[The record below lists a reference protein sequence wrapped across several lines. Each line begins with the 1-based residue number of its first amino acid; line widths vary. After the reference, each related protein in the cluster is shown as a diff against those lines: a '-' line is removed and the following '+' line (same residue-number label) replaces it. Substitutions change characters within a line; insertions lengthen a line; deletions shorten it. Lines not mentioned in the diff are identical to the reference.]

1 MLIFRAWAT
10 CGDITE
16 KGKNLANNFARAFAR
31 ASRFWILY
39 VSLPSLHNV
48 TMTSSTFCWERKH
61 KTTTLFLF
69 SWTSMQ
75 SFKIQLQKKLPTF
88 DDLNQME

>member
-1 MLIFRAWAT
+1 ML
-10 CGDITE
+10 ITE
-16 KGKNLANNFARAFAR
+16 KGKKLANNFAR

-39 VSLPSLHNV
+39 VSLQSLHGFDV
-48 TMTSSTFCWERKH
+48 EMPSSTFCWEREH

-69 SWTSMQ
+69 SWTSIQ

-88 DDLNQME
+88 DDLHQPDKPLGS

>member
-1 MLIFRAWAT
+1 ML
-10 CGDITE
+10 ITE
-16 KGKNLANNFARAFAR
+16 KGKKLANNFARAVAR

-39 VSLPSLHNV
+39 VSLQSLHGLDV
-48 TMTSSTFCWERKH
+48 EMASSTFCWEREH

-69 SWTSMQ
+69 SWTSIQ

-88 DDLNQME
+88 DDLHQPDKPLGS